1 MLETCFQ
8 SHLKISLMQQNP
20 LSTIGETMLTEVEFA
35 KFGKKNI
42 GKRTQLEY
50 LIAVELQVLQFR

>member
-1 MLETCFQ
+1 
-8 SHLKISLMQQNP
+8 MQQNP
-20 LSTIGETMLTEVEFA
+20 LSTIGEIMHTEVEFA

-50 LIAVELQVLQFR
+50 LIAVELQVLQFREPTF